1 MSDVLRY
8 VLDTI
13 TPTSAAHAE
22 GARQRLAKA
31 GTPMLERLGMTIAG
45 AQHTPRPR
53 AERRTILVVA
63 GDHGAGDPGIAL
75 GNAHPTIIAAT
86 AIADGSSAL
95 SQIARASRA
104 PVVLVAA
111 GVQEKKHLPATAIEL
126 DGRPSANITAP
137 AAVSLTRAGASSKA
151 SASSKAGSSAKESAS
166 STTDASSKAS
176 PSSKVGSSAKA
187 SASETTDASS
197 KAGSS
202 TTATIGTDAMTLAE
216 ATRGVEAGIALAISL
231 SEPGPDRPRDL
242 PTLPGLDVLALGAIG
257 VGSDVSSAALL
268 GAALG
273 APVTGLSDPVAEAAA
288 ARGADFA
295 AKHGGDSTVYGLQL
309 LAAFGGPDTAVMA
322 GIILAAASMNVPV
335 ILDGYATGAA
345 ALVAATMSPSV
356 TGYLVAAH
364 NGTFTMPRILAHL
377 GIQPVFEV
385 GLGHGEGTGAAMV
398 LPMLDQVAAIAAGA

>member
-1 MSDVLRY
+1 MSEVLRY

-13 TPTSAAHAE
+13 TPASAAHAE

-31 GTPMLERLGMTIAG
+31 GTPMLERLGMAIAA

-53 AERRTILVVA
+53 GDKRTIIVVA
-63 GDHGAGDPGIAL
+63 GDHGAGDPGISL
-75 GNAHPTIIAAT
+75 GASHPTIIAAQ

-111 GVQEKKHLPATAIEL
+111 GVQERTHLPSTVIEL
-126 DGRPSANITAP
+126 AGQPSANITA
-137 AAVSLTRAGASSKA
+137 ANAISLKRPG
-151 SASSKAGSSAKESAS
+151 
-166 STTDASSKAS
+166 TTIA
-176 PSSKVGSSAKA
+176 
-187 SASETTDASS
+187 
-197 KAGSS
+197 
-202 TTATIGTDAMTLAE
+202 TDAMTLE
-216 ATRGVEAGIALAISL
+216 DATLGIESGIALAISL
-231 SEPGPDRPRDL
+231 SEPGPNRPRGL
-242 PTLPGLDVLALGAIG
+242 PPQLGLDVLALGALG
-257 VGSDVSSAALL
+257 VGSDVASAALL

-273 APVTGLSDPVAEAAA
+273 APVTGLADPVAEAAA

-295 AKHGGDSTVYGLQL
+295 RSRQHGESYGLEL
-309 LAAFGGPDTAVMA
+309 LAAFGGPDTAVLA
-322 GIILAAASMNVPV
+322 GLILASASMNVPV

-345 ALVAATMSPSV
+345 ALVAAALSPNAI
-356 TGYLVAAH
+356 GYMVGAH

-398 LPMLDQVAAIAAGA
+398 LPMLDQVAAIADGG